1 MEGLGVIVGSGSRRL
16 PVERPQSHVV
26 ACHLEAQEMSMN
38 GTHIEPDR
46 VNAVVEGY
54 FRIPA
59 VWIGSAPANPAVETG
74 MLLGRQI
81 VYKATLSCGIDAYAM
96 RNGLFLFDFLR
107 SRIGEVVRVPGYE
120 RPATL
125 PYTPPRSYSVAEAKA
140 EQVSLL
146 RAQIMNVHQAC
157 LISSEYVVKCRSAA
171 MGFPITAWST
181 LHSLG
186 ITHPVPYHDDVEG
199 VHALAMNVLD
209 GKYASA
215 FVPGQRRVLEVEV
228 VANSFESLDTV
239 LSLEGGRY
247 IPIVEA
253 AYQSA
258 CRSMELR
265 SGESLAI
272 GWTACEQLVSDEWKQ
287 LLASNDV
294 GRPDGA
300 KITRDRKKK
309 LLGRDY
315 TASVMVEMLEL
326 HGRLT
331 DGLYKNLEIA
341 RKARNNW
348 AHDMAIPS
356 GGDTFACQ
364 QAIQELLARKGIQ
377 LWLQPGFRGPGG
389 AAWPLSVF
397 QQMHGS
403 DIPGFTS

>member
-1 MEGLGVIVGSGSRRL
+1 
-16 PVERPQSHVV
+16 
-26 ACHLEAQEMSMN
+26 MSEI
-38 GTHIEPDR
+38 HIEPDR

-74 MLLGRQI
+74 IVLGRQI
-81 VYKATLSCGIDAYAM
+81 AHKTTLHCGIDAYAM

-107 SRIGEVVRVPGYE
+107 SRIAGVVRVPGYE

-125 PYTPPRSYSVAEAKA
+125 PYTPPKSHALAGAKA

-157 LISSEYVVKCRSAA
+157 LISSEYVVKRRSAA

-181 LHSLG
+181 LHSIG
-186 ITHPVPYHDDVEG
+186 IAHPIPYHDDVEG
-199 VHALAMNVLD
+199 VHVLAMNVLE
-209 GKYASA
+209 GKYAAA
-215 FVPGQRRVLEVEV
+215 FVPRQRRVLEVEV
-228 VANSFESLDTV
+228 VAHSFGLLDHV
-239 LSLEGGRY
+239 LSLEDGRY
-247 IPIVEA
+247 LPIVEA

-265 SGESLAI
+265 TGESLAI

-287 LLASNDV
+287 LLSSSDV
-294 GRPDGA
+294 GRAEEA
-300 KITRDRKKK
+300 KLTRDRKKK

-315 TASVMVEMLEL
+315 TASVMVEMLEI

-331 DGLYKNLEIA
+331 DKLYKNLEIA

-348 AHDMAIPS
+348 AHDMTVPS
-356 GGDTFACQ
+356 GGEAWACQ

-377 LWLQPGFRGPGG
+377 LWLQSGFRGAGG
-389 AAWPLSVF
+389 AAWPLSIF
-397 QQMHGS
+397 QQVHGS
-403 DIPGFTS
+403 DVPGFTS

>member
-1 MEGLGVIVGSGSRRL
+1 MIGE
-16 PVERPQSHVV
+16 
-26 ACHLEAQEMSMN
+26 N
-38 GTHIEPDR
+38 IEPDR

-59 VWIGSAPANPAVETG
+59 VWIGSAPANPAVEIG
-74 MLLGRQI
+74 MLLSRQI
-81 VYKATLSCGIDAYAM
+81 AYKTTLGCGIDAYAM

-107 SRIGEVVRVPGYE
+107 SQIGEVVRVPGYD
-120 RPATL
+120 RAGMSPH
-125 PYTPPRSYSVAEAKA
+125 TPPRSYALAEAKA
-140 EQVSLL
+140 EQVSLF
-146 RAQIMNVHQAC
+146 RAQLMNVHQAC
-157 LISSEYVVKCRSAA
+157 LISSEHVVKRRSAA

-181 LHSLG
+181 LHSIG
-186 ITHPVPYHDDVEG
+186 IAHAVPYHDDVEG

-215 FVPGQRRVLEVEV
+215 FLPRERRVLELEV
-228 VANSFESLDTV
+228 VAHSFESLNQV
-239 LSLEGGRY
+239 LQLEGGRY

-287 LLASNDV
+287 LLATSDV
-294 GRPDGA
+294 GRTEDA
-300 KITRDRKKK
+300 KMTRDRKKK

-315 TASVMVEMLEL
+315 TASVMVEILEL

-331 DGLYKNLEIA
+331 DTLYKNLEIA

-348 AHDMAIPS
+348 AHDMTVPS
-356 GGDTFACQ
+356 GGEVWACQ

-377 LWLQPGFRGPGG
+377 LGLQPGFRGAGG
-389 AAWPLSVF
+389 AAWPLSIF
-397 QQMHGS
+397 QQVHGS

>member
-1 MEGLGVIVGSGSRRL
+1 M
-16 PVERPQSHVV
+16 HV
-26 ACHLEAQEMSMN
+26 
-38 GTHIEPDR
+38 EPDR

-59 VWIGSAPANPAVETG
+59 VWIGSAPANPVTETG
-74 MLLGRQI
+74 MSLGRQI
-81 VYKATLSCGIDAYAM
+81 AYSVTMSCGIDAYAM

-107 SRIGEVVRVPGYE
+107 SRIGEVVRIPGYE

-125 PYTPPRSYSVAEAKA
+125 PYTPPRTHMLAEAKA
-140 EQVSLL
+140 AQVGLL

-157 LISSEYVVKCRSAA
+157 LISSECVVKRRSAA

-181 LHSLG
+181 LES
-186 ITHPVPYHDDVEG
+186 ISIAHPVSYHDDMEG

-209 GKYASA
+209 GKYAAA
-215 FVPGQRRVLEVEV
+215 FAPHQRRVLEVDV
-228 VANSFESLDTV
+228 VAHSFSLLDHV

-258 CRSMELR
+258 CRSVEHR

-272 GWTACEQLVSDEWKQ
+272 GWTACEQMVSEEWK
-287 LLASNDV
+287 LLLESSDA
-294 GRPDGA
+294 GRGEEA

-331 DGLYKNLEIA
+331 ETLYKNLEMA

-348 AHDMAIPS
+348 AHDMTVPKS
-356 GGDTFACQ
+356 TEVLACQ
-364 QAIQELLARKGIQ
+364 RAIQELLARKGIQ
-377 LWLQPGFRGPGG
+377 LWLQPGFRGAGG
-389 AAWPLSVF
+389 AAWPLSMF
-397 QQMHGS
+397 QQVHGNN
-403 DIPGFTS
+403 IPGFEP

>member
-1 MEGLGVIVGSGSRRL
+1 
-16 PVERPQSHVV
+16 
-26 ACHLEAQEMSMN
+26 MSE
-38 GTHIEPDR
+38 THIEPDR

-59 VWIGSAPANPAVETG
+59 VWIGSAPANPAAETG
-74 MLLGRQI
+74 IVLGRQ
-81 VYKATLSCGIDAYAM
+81 VTYKVTLRCGIDAYAM

-107 SRIGEVVRVPGYE
+107 SRIAGVVRVPGYE
-120 RPATL
+120 RPAAL
-125 PYTPPRSYSVAEAKA
+125 PYTPPKPHALAEAKA

-157 LISSEYVVKCRSAA
+157 LISSECVVKHRSAA

-181 LHSLG
+181 LHSIG
-186 ITHPVPYHDDVEG
+186 IAHPVPYHDDVEG

-215 FVPGQRRVLEVEV
+215 FVPHQRRVLEAEV
-228 VANSFESLDTV
+228 VAHSFQSLDHV
-239 LSLEGGRY
+239 LSLEEGRY

-258 CRSMELR
+258 CRSTELR
-265 SGESLAI
+265 TGESLAI
-272 GWTACEQLVSDEWKQ
+272 GWTAYEQLVSAEWKH
-287 LLASNDV
+287 LLSSSDG
-294 GRPDGA
+294 GRPEQA

-331 DGLYKNLEIA
+331 DKLYKNLEIA

-348 AHDMAIPS
+348 AHDMTVPS
-356 GGDTFACQ
+356 RGEVWACQ

-377 LWLQPGFRGPGG
+377 LWLQPGFRGAGG
-389 AAWPLSVF
+389 AAWPLSIF
-397 QQMHGS
+397 QQVHGS
-403 DIPGFTS
+403 DVPGFTS